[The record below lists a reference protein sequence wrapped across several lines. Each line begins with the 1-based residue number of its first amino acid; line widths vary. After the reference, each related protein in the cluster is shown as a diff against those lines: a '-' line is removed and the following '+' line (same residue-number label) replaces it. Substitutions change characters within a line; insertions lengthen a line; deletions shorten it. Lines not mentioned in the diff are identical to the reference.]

1 MNFVI
6 TAQRNIKNMVKYIV
20 IFVKDGNDYL

>member
-6 TAQRNIKNMVKYIV
+6 TAMRNIKNMMKYIV
-20 IFVKDGNDYL
+20 IFVIDGDDYL